1 LATQKSLSFHKLPF
15 PLSDSHVTC
24 ASLKATFATSE
35 AERPLHAAKSLEEE
49 LLASPLEQCR
59 DAACC
64 ETDSDLNNLSA
75 VCCLDSTLNNVS
87 SLSSMPCQDM
97 LPASS
102 FHSAAVEMDSSSKG
116 DQPPLPSNADSR
128 QVI

>member
-1 LATQKSLSFHKLPF
+1 MA
-15 PLSDSHVTC
+15 
-24 ASLKATFATSE
+24 AAA
-35 AERPLHAAKSLEEE
+35 PLHAAKGLEEE
-49 LLASPLEQCR
+49 LLASALEHSH

-87 SLSSMPCQDM
+87 SLNSMPCQDM

-102 FHSAAVEMDSSSKG
+102 FESAAVEMDSSSKG
-116 DQPPLPSNADSR
+116 DQPPLQSNADSR